1 MSQVSESLTIAPARE
16 TDIPLVLKFI
26 RSLAEFERLSH
37 EALPD
42 EDSLRESLFG
52 ERPVAAV
59 VFANW
64 AAEPV
69 GFAVYFTN
77 FSTFIGRP
85 GIYLEDLF
93 VLPEFRGKGIG
104 TALLRYLAKLAKRR
118 DYARVEWAVLDWN
131 QPAIDFYHRSGAVGM
146 HDWTVFRLTGPALDK
161 LAED

>member
-16 TDIPLVLKFI
+16 NDIPLILKFI

-37 EALPD
+37 EAVPD

-52 ERPVAAV
+52 ERPVATV
-59 VFANW
+59 VFAYW
-64 AAEPV
+64 VAEPV

-77 FSTFIGRP
+77 FSTFMGRP

-104 TALLRYLAKLAKRR
+104 TALLRYLAKLAKQWKF
-118 DYARVEWAVLDWN
+118 ARLEWAVLNWN
-131 QPAIDFYHRSGAVGM
+131 QTAIDFYRRSGAVPM
-146 HDWTVFRLTGPALDK
+146 RDWTVFRLTGPALDK
-161 LAED
+161 FVED